1 MNGELDRQ
9 IVGQTD
15 RKHEIS
21 VAAITGESEASAR
34 DVRLTKCHSDH
45 LKVKDKHTQSG
56 AEKQKVESRV
66 SLSNLFQN
74 TFIYSILGRFQTEFK
89 VVTLLCIINIKI
101 GKYLARIKLGYGS
114 KMIG

>member
-66 SLSNLFQN
+66 SLSNLFQ
-74 TFIYSILGRFQTEFK
+74 ISIFK
-89 VVTLLCIINIKI
+89 DLQVLLVFVAFLKQQ
-101 GKYLARIKLGYGS
+101 
-114 KMIG
+114 